1 MDLAIRGGANAS
13 YSVTLDAMPIE
24 NITDVSVEISVD
36 SLPRASISFL
46 PERVE
51 IQEHVKELFF
61 ISGERRFKVIEEVIL

>member
-1 MDLAIRGGANAS
+1 MDLSIRGGANAS
-13 YSVTLDAMPIE
+13 YSVTLDATPIE